1 MTLRVAPLAFL
12 AAVAAFPAAADAPRT
27 ETLASPD
34 GRVVA
39 TLTAGEAILYSLEVD
54 GRPVLD
60 PAPLALALADGP
72 VLGRGSRIVRV
83 DRRDLDETIPTPL
96 GKRASVRNHG
106 RELALVLADGATLRV
121 RVYDDG
127 LALRWETELP
137 GRIRIAREHFN
148 VAFPEE
154 PEAFMLQGSGN
165 HHHGYEGLWTHG
177 PVSALGSGDQGQ
189 PLSALLPIVF
199 DPPRGPKLA
208 LLQADLVDYPVLY
221 LRYRPSRP
229 RQMSAVFPRRA
240 LAEAPGGFRDF
251 DLVVTER
258 SDDIA
263 ETSGTRSFPW
273 RAFVVARRDADL
285 LGNDMVTRL
294 PPAPADGADFSWVKA
309 GKVVWDYWANW
320 NLEGV
325 DFVAGRNDETFRYH
339 IDFAARNGFEYVNLD
354 WHWTDPHD
362 LFAMNP
368 EVDAPG
374 LIRYARDKGVGIF
387 VWCLS
392 RTLERQLEP
401 ALDRF
406 EKWGVAGL
414 KIDFFDRD
422 DQRMV
427 NVYRRFAEEAAK
439 RKMLVLFHGATAP
452 TGLSREFP
460 NVVGY
465 EAVRGLE
472 YDKFNEEGST
482 PPHEVTIPYT
492 RMLAGPVDFTP
503 GAMRA
508 LNRANWRAVHDLPSS
523 QGTVARQLAMY
534 VLYQTAIPM
543 LSDMP
548 TAYEREPDALE
559 FLKAVP
565 TTWDETLGLDGRIG
579 EWAVLARQK
588 GDEWWVAAMT
598 DWDRRTVNVPLS
610 FLDDGTGSTW
620 EATLWVD
627 GVNADKVGTDYRR
640 TVREASADGTLRLD
654 LAPGGGAVA
663 RLRRK

>member
-1 MTLRVAPLAFL
+1 
-12 AAVAAFPAAADAPRT
+12 
-27 ETLASPD
+27 
-34 GRVVA
+34 
-39 TLTAGEAILYSLEVD
+39 
-54 GRPVLD
+54 
-60 PAPLALALADGP
+60 
-72 VLGRGSRIVRV
+72 
-83 DRRDLDETIPTPL
+83 
-96 GKRASVRNHG
+96 
-106 RELALVLADGATLRV
+106 
-121 RVYDDG
+121 
-127 LALRWETELP
+127 
-137 GRIRIAREHFN
+137 
-148 VAFPEE
+148 
-154 PEAFMLQGSGN
+154 
-165 HHHGYEGLWTHG
+165 
-177 PVSALGSGDQGQ
+177 
-189 PLSALLPIVF
+189 
-199 DPPRGPKLA
+199 
-208 LLQADLVDYPVLY
+208 
-221 LRYRPSRP
+221 
-229 RQMSAVFPRRA
+229 
-240 LAEAPGGFRDF
+240 
-251 DLVVTER
+251 
-258 SDDIA
+258 
-263 ETSGTRSFPW
+263 
-273 RAFVVARRDADL
+273 
-285 LGNDMVTRL
+285 
-294 PPAPADGADFSWVKA
+294 
-309 GKVVWDYWANW
+309 
-320 NLEGV
+320 
-325 DFVAGRNDETFRYH
+325 
-339 IDFAARNGFEYVNLD
+339 
-354 WHWTDPHD
+354 
-362 LFAMNP
+362 
-368 EVDAPG
+368 
-374 LIRYARDKGVGIF
+374 
-387 VWCLS
+387 
-392 RTLERQLEP
+392 
-401 ALDRF
+401 
-406 EKWGVAGL
+406 
-414 KIDFFDRD
+414 
-422 DQRMV
+422 
-427 NVYRRFAEEAAK
+427 
-439 RKMLVLFHGATAP
+439 MLVLFHGATAP

-548 TAYEREPDALE
+548 TAYQREPDALE

-598 DWDRRTVNVPLS
+598 DWDRRTVDVPLS